1 MGGRRSSRSDPAQ
14 VRVWRLGTTTSLGT
28 CVSGLGFEKLRQDL
42 SMWPPGLSVRPRVPP
57 YVLTCSKTT
66 AISAFSILQEVL
78 VESTDPGASCG
89 VQTPNFIR
97 NQRLRKVFTTV

>member
-1 MGGRRSSRSDPAQ
+1 MEIGGRRSSRSDPAQ
-14 VRVWRLGTTTSLGT
+14 VKVLRLGTTASLGT
-28 CVSGLGFEKLRQDL
+28 CVSGLGFEKLHQDL

-57 YVLTCSKTT
+57 YVLIYWKNA

-78 VESTDPGASCG
+78 VESTGSGASCG

-97 NQRLRKVFTTV
+97 H